1 MVYAKQDYRG
11 GQRLGAVVGC
21 VEMHVSNGSQCLGGG
36 GSRQAI
42 PWVRKLRG
50 WLLPLEATAL
60 ATAPWILGINSPL
73 GPASGKGQAW
83 GRLLW
88 GLQDE
93 MNRRGS
99 PGSVGGTG
107 NPQRSRAWGPR
118 WCITATRAF
127 TPDGASSLLGWS
139 PPGRPSEIQPEA
151 AETSDPPG

>member
-99 PGSVGGTG
+99 PGSVGGDRQPPKISG
-107 NPQRSRAWGPR
+107 L
-118 WCITATRAF
+118 
-127 TPDGASSLLGWS
+127 GAQMVYNSHQGLH
-139 PPGRPSEIQPEA
+139 P
-151 AETSDPPG
+151 

>member
-1 MVYAKQDYRG
+1 M
-11 GQRLGAVVGC
+11 GC
-21 VEMHVSNGSQCLGGG
+21 VEMRVRNGSRCLGRG

-60 ATAPWILGINSPL
+60 ATAPWILGINSSL
-73 GPASGKGQAW
+73 GPAPGKGQAW

-93 MNRRGS
+93 MNYRGS
-99 PGSVGGTG
+99 LGSARSPAGMG
-107 NPQRSRAWGPR
+107 NPQRSWAWGPR

-127 TPDGASSLLGWS
+127 TPGGASSLLGWS
-139 PPGRPSEIQPEA
+139 PSGRPGEIQPQA
-151 AETSDPPG
+151 AETSDQPG